1 MDLNLREK
9 IALIEIFQK
18 TVYYIE
24 IHHLVLQHAK
34 AQGVFTLVVG
44 LHERTLMRVAR
55 KLGVKTYSTQHGS
68 IGLLISYYAEVDQ
81 FFVWGESS
89 KFQLEEMGFEGEI
102 HISGNPAFGNG
113 FILERGAQKETRRM
127 IVDKYGLENRKLS
140 KVALGAEKSVA
151 SEKVQDLG
159 LVLEKYADYTI
170 LSLEINQ
177 ESEDLYQYLKSE
189 KLDLQKIVLIVG
201 NEVEGV
207 SKSLLAKSHRV
218 VHLPMN
224 GVKESLNVAVA
235 FAVAAYALSYFKT

>member
-1 MDLNLREK
+1 MIVFLDNIRS
-9 IALIEIFQK
+9 AHNVGTIF
-18 TVYYIE
+18 
-24 IHHLVLQHAK
+24 
-34 AQGVFTLVVG
+34 
-44 LHERTLMRVAR
+44 RTADA
-55 KLGVKTYSTQHGS
+55 LGV
-68 IGLLISYYAEVDQ
+68 
-81 FFVWGESS
+81 S
-89 KFQLEEMGFEGEI
+89 KLYLGGI
-102 HISGNPAFGNG
+102 TAGP
-113 FILERGAQKETRRM
+113 
-127 IVDKYGLENRKLS
+127 VDKYGLENRKLS

>member
-1 MDLNLREK
+1 MIVFLDNIRS
-9 IALIEIFQK
+9 AHNVGTIF
-18 TVYYIE
+18 
-24 IHHLVLQHAK
+24 
-34 AQGVFTLVVG
+34 
-44 LHERTLMRVAR
+44 RTADA
-55 KLGVKTYSTQHGS
+55 LGV
-68 IGLLISYYAEVDQ
+68 
-81 FFVWGESS
+81 S
-89 KFQLEEMGFEGEI
+89 KLYLGGI
-102 HISGNPAFGNG
+102 TAGP
-113 FILERGAQKETRRM
+113 
-127 IVDKYGLENRKLS
+127 VDKYGLENRKLS

-235 FAVAAYALSYFKT
+235 FAVAAYALIYFKT